1 MNITAK
7 ITGTGPDSCVPD
19 NAGATDANV
28 YADGKLIGSVTL
40 LPVDDSG
47 DLDVW
52 GGTEHWADGDLLAL
66 VEDECGDI
74 DDALVFDIVEAVNA
88 AREPFALGDRVLL
101 DPVDYPRK
109 KGEVGTITRPHPRGV
124 SGRWGVEFNGQLHPY
139 PVREESMT
147 RT

>member
-7 ITGTGPDSCVPD
+7 ITATGPDSCVPD
-19 NAGATDANV
+19 NDAATDANV

-74 DDALVFDIVEAVNA
+74 DDALVLDIVQAVNA
-88 AREPFALGDRVLL
+88 DR
-101 DPVDYPRK
+101 
-109 KGEVGTITRPHPRGV
+109 
-124 SGRWGVEFNGQLHPY
+124 
-139 PVREESMT
+139 
-147 RT
+147 